1 MRSSHQI
8 CASITDICNVKN
20 GHRDR
25 QLLLGN
31 GFDVIES
38 SKNWAFG
45 YSLKDGYKGYV
56 KEIDLE
62 PFESKTHWI
71 KSLGTHAYIEPNIK
85 STDQIFLPF
94 GSQINVISK
103 AKKFVKTKHGFIP
116 EQHTLPIGSY
126 LSDAVQVATKFL
138 GAPYLWGGNSI
149 NGIDCSGLIQAACLA
164 CGMKCP
170 GDSDLQELFFPEVK
184 GPWCKGQLIFWK
196 GHVALTI
203 SDTEL
208 IHANAT
214 AMSVT
219 IEGIEATLGGIDAA
233 GDGPVTHRSQIQL

>member
-1 MRSSHQI
+1 M
-8 CASITDICNVKN
+8 
-20 GHRDR
+20 
-25 QLLLGN
+25 
-31 GFDVIES
+31 
-38 SKNWAFG
+38 
-45 YSLKDGYKGYV
+45 
-56 KEIDLE
+56 
-62 PFESKTHWI
+62 
-71 KSLGTHAYIEPNIK
+71 
-85 STDQIFLPF
+85 
-94 GSQINVISK
+94 
-103 AKKFVKTKHGFIP
+103 
-116 EQHTLPIGSY
+116 
-126 LSDAVQVATKFL
+126 

-170 GDSDLQELFFPEVK
+170 GDSGPQKLFFPEVK

-219 IEGIEATLGGIDAA
+219 IEGIEATLSSIDAA
-233 GDGPVTHRSQIQL
+233 GDGPVTHRSQI